1 MHSESID
8 NAPIAICICSILWM
22 FNAKEVNDKIV
33 NRTLNRAWFKVVIVL
48 MLLFILYTNA
58 GSHFYFYLMKACLEN

>member
-1 MHSESID
+1 MKIN
-8 NAPIAICICSILWM
+8 NAPIAICNCSIIWM
-22 FNAKEVNDKIV
+22 FNAKEVKDKTV

-58 GSHFYFYLMKACLEN
+58 GSHFYFYLNKACLEN